1 MLNKEELKEL
11 SFYNNKIKLAHF
23 LANCSH
29 ESMDF
34 KVTTEN
40 LNYGVNG
47 LLTIF
52 PKYFSKLTA
61 LSYARNPEKIANKV
75 YANRMGNG
83 NEASGDGWKYRG
95 RSYVQLTGKSNYIAF
110 SKYVNDPDVITNPDI
125 VANKYKMVAAAFFF
139 ESNNILS
146 DIKDISLETIKKVR
160 KRVNGGLIGID
171 EVVKLTNKFYI
182 ELTA

>member
-11 SFYNNKIKLAHF
+11 SFYTDKIKLAHF

-95 RSYVQLTGKSNYIAF
+95 RSYVQLTGKNNYIAF

-125 VANKYKMVAAAFFF
+125 VSSKYNLTAAAFFF

-146 DIKDISLETIKKVR
+146 DVKDISLETIKKVR

-171 EVVKLTNKFYI
+171 EVVKLTNKFHS
-182 ELTA
+182 ELK